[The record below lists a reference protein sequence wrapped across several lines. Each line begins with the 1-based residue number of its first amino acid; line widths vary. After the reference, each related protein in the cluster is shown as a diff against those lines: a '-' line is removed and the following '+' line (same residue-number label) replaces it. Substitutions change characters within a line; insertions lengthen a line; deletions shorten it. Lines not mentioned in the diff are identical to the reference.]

1 MERRGGLARLM
12 ARLDIGGHNLLKIDM
27 LATPGRYLAYDD
39 LDFSFPFEPN
49 TRGIFL
55 LRIHK
60 RVIDFFSSLD
70 VVKQITSITIEPGTE
85 DKFNTSDS

>member
-1 MERRGGLARLM
+1 MKEMERRGGLARLM
-12 ARLDIGGHNLLKIDM
+12 ARLDIGGQCLLSD
-27 LATPGRYLAYDD
+27 RYMKTKN
-39 LDFSFPFEPN
+39 EPN
-49 TRGIFL
+49 TRDIFK

-70 VVKQITSITIEPGTE
+70 VVKQVTSITIEPGIE

>member
-1 MERRGGLARLM
+1 M
-12 ARLDIGGHNLLKIDM
+12 N
-27 LATPGRYLAYDD
+27 D
-39 LDFSFPFEPN
+39 LHYCQEPN

-70 VVKQITSITIEPGTE
+70 VVKQITSITIEHGTE